1 MPGSRGRA
9 SRTDRHRG
17 RPVLRAAG
25 HRGWIGARLD
35 IAPDR
40 DEVAEIVQ
48 DGYRLVAPKRL
59 SALLDR

>member
-1 MPGSRGRA
+1 M
-9 SRTDRHRG
+9 
-17 RPVLRAAG
+17 
-25 HRGWIGARLD
+25 
-35 IAPDR
+35 APDR